1 MHQSKSLPMSPL
13 LVLIVVL
20 VYFSILLIISRLT
33 AGQADNATFF
43 IGKRESPWYV
53 VAFGMIGASLSGV
66 TFISVP
72 GWVEASQFAYVQM
85 VLGYLLGYLL
95 IATVLLPLYYRL
107 NLTSIYGYLQSRFGF
122 WSYKSGAAFFLL
134 SRTMGASARLFIVA
148 SVLQLTVFDAWNFPF
163 FLTILI
169 TIALIFLYTYRGG
182 IRTIIWTDTLQT
194 FFMLLAV
201 ILAVIILSKEMGL
214 SFSQLW
220 TEIQESD
227 YSRVWFFDDF
237 VGDRKHFIKYFL
249 GGAFIT
255 ITMTGLDQDMMQK
268 NLSCRNLKD
277 AKKNMFWF
285 SLSLV
290 PVNLIFLGLGA
301 LLLMYVR
308 RTGLTLPASMDDLF
322 PMIATQSGL
331 PIILALVF
339 MIGLIAAAFSSA
351 DSALTSLTT
360 SVTVD
365 MLGKEHAPDKEAK
378 KIRYMVHAG
387 LSLLLLSMIL
397 LFRSLNDRS
406 VIDTLFTLAGFTYGP
421 LLGLYAFGSSTRRQ
435 VIDRMVPFIALAS
448 PVLTFLFQLFAKQF
462 LGGYVFSF
470 EHLIIN
476 GLLTFTLLWIFSSR
490 PSGQKLKVS

>member
-1 MHQSKSLPMSPL
+1 MSPI

-20 VYFSILLIISRLT
+20 VYFSILLLISKLT
-33 AGQADNATFF
+33 SGQADNETFF

-72 GWVEASQFAYVQM
+72 GWVESSQFAYMQM
-85 VLGYLLGYLL
+85 VFGYLAGYLV
-95 IATVLLPLYYRL
+95 IATLLLPLYYRL
-107 NLTSIYGYLQSRFGF
+107 NLTSIYTYLDQRFGF
-122 WSYKSGAAFFLL
+122 WSYKSGSAFFLL

-169 TIALIFLYTYRGG
+169 TIGLIFLYTYRGG
-182 IRTIIWTDTLQT
+182 IGTIIWTDTLQT

-201 ILAVIILSKEMGL
+201 GLATVILARELDL
-214 SFSQLW
+214 SF
-220 TEIQESD
+220 TGIIKEIGESD
-227 YSRVWFFDDF
+227 HSRIWFFENF
-237 VGDRKHFIKYFL
+237 IGDGKHFVKYFL

-277 AKKNMFWF
+277 AKKNVLWF
-285 SLSLV
+285 SLALV
-290 PVNLIFLGLGA
+290 PVNLVFLGLGA
-301 LLLMYVR
+301 LLLIYTSRM
-308 RTGLTLPASMDDLF
+308 GIQLPASMDDLF

-331 PIILALVF
+331 STLLAMVF

-365 MLGKEHAPDKEAK
+365 MLGKEHATGREAK
-378 KIRYMVHAG
+378 RIRYIVHAG
-387 LSLLLLSMIL
+387 LSLLLMSMIL

-421 LLGLYAFGSSTRRQ
+421 LLGLYSFGLMTKRK
-435 VIDRMVPFIALAS
+435 VIDRIVPAIAIVS
-448 PVLTFLFQLFAKQF
+448 PILTFCFQLIAKRYF
-462 LGGYVFSF
+462 GGYVFSF

-476 GLLTFTLLWIFSSR
+476 GLLTFILLWVFSSR
-490 PSGQKLKVS
+490 PPKVTITD